1 MQQLPLLLE
10 HRRLLGRED
19 FLVSPCN
26 VEAVEWIDLYP
37 DWNNNFAVVILGE
50 KSSGK
55 THLSWLFSEK
65 TGAKV
70 YDSKEIADELFSDI
84 VPMNSSLVVENID
97 EIIGNFELEE
107 TLFHIINYAMECN
120 TKLLL
125 TTGKTFSSLDFKILD
140 LKTRLQSFPVANIYS
155 PDDEFLKA
163 LLVKQ
168 FLERDI
174 IVAPDVIEY
183 IIKHI
188 PRDTVFVSFVVEQAD
203 LLSFEEKRRITIPFI
218 KKIIEKI
225 EK

>member
-70 YDSKEIADELFSDI
+70 YDSKEIA
-84 VPMNSSLVVENID
+84 
-97 EIIGNFELEE
+97 
-107 TLFHIINYAMECN
+107 
-120 TKLLL
+120 
-125 TTGKTFSSLDFKILD
+125 
-140 LKTRLQSFPVANIYS
+140 
-155 PDDEFLKA
+155 
-163 LLVKQ
+163 
-168 FLERDI
+168 
-174 IVAPDVIEY
+174 
-183 IIKHI
+183 
-188 PRDTVFVSFVVEQAD
+188 
-203 LLSFEEKRRITIPFI
+203 
-218 KKIIEKI
+218 
-225 EK
+225 